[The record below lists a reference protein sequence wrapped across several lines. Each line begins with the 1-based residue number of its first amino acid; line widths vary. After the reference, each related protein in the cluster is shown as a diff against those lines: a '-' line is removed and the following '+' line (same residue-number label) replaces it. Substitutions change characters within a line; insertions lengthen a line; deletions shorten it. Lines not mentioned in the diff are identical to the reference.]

1 MRPIL
6 KRPDILLGQKYI
18 QHYTVDEHDIGSVSE
33 NQAMEIYESEFGD
46 PEIVQLL
53 HMLRFGDP
61 HWYSMW
67 FAHAWAWWYVKQ
79 LEQINQTEFDFYSF
93 FSARFV
99 VVSACPHE
107 RAH

>member
-1 MRPIL
+1 
-6 KRPDILLGQKYI
+6 
-18 QHYTVDEHDIGSVSE
+18 
-33 NQAMEIYESEFGD
+33 
-46 PEIVQLL
+46 
-53 HMLRFGDP
+53 MLRFGDP

-67 FAHAWAWWYVKQ
+67 FARAWAWWYVKQ

-99 VVSACPHE
+99 VVSACPNE